1 MATPSF
7 PQASLND
14 NNGDHQHIDADVP
27 VALERYVFLSIILFS
42 SIYQPLPPHQQH
54 GNDPRD
60 RTMASGKNR
69 PQFVFSVLSDDLM
82 DFII

>member
-7 PQASLND
+7 PQASLNG

-42 SIYQPLPPHQQH
+42 SICQPLPPHQLH
-54 GNDPRD
+54 GNDLRD
-60 RTMASGKNR
+60 
-69 PQFVFSVLSDDLM
+69 SDDGQWQEQTTIRI
-82 DFII
+82 FCTK